1 MRQGVRLAGGA
12 LLGLGVLAGCTA
24 GTEEADAPGES
35 VTQAAP
41 ADGGVVLRTSRLL
54 DGTGAVLQDRDVVIR
69 DGSIVEIRDHQ
80 GPATVDLRGRTVL
93 PGLIDTHVHIGA
105 HFDADGMTHTDAEE
119 PGEVTAL
126 YAAENAYRTLM
137 AGFTTVQSIG
147 GSVDAPL
154 RDAIDRGELPGP
166 RIVTSL
172 APITDAE
179 MTPEDLRAAV
189 RARREAGADAVKIFA
204 SRSIRDAGV
213 PTLTQDQLDAACGEA
228 RALEIRSVVH
238 AHGPVSAQRAAR
250 AGCTTIEHGA
260 LLDQETLDLL
270 AEEGLFFDPNVGL
283 VVQNYMENKDR
294 YLGVGNYTE
303 EGFAHMERAQTSMLE
318 VFRMGL
324 ETEGL
329 QMPMGTDAT
338 AGAHG
343 QNVREILV
351 RVQDGGQDAHA
362 ALVDATRTAARS
374 LGLGDR
380 IGTLGPGMAADLIAV
395 DGDPLTDIEVLRDV
409 SFVMKGGRVVRGGQ
423 P

>member
-1 MRQGVRLAGGA
+1 MTTEARA
-12 LLGLGVLAGCTA
+12 L
-24 GTEEADAPGES
+24 
-35 VTQAAP
+35 P
-41 ADGGVVLRTSRLL
+41 ADGPVVLRTSVLL
-54 DGTGAVLQDRDVVIR
+54 DGTGQVLRDRDVVVE
-69 DGSIVEIRDHQ
+69 DGIITAVRGHEGEAS
-80 GPATVDLRGRTVL
+80 VDLRGQTVL

-105 HFDADGMTHTDAEE
+105 HFDADGMTHTDADE

-126 YAAENAYRTLM
+126 YAAENAHRTLM

-147 GSVDAPL
+147 GAVDGPL
-154 RDAIDRGELPGP
+154 RDAVARGDLPGP

-172 APITDAE
+172 NPITDEEA
-179 MTPEDLRAAV
+179 TPDELRAMV

-213 PTLTQDQLDAACGEA
+213 PTLTQEQLDAACGEA
-228 RALEIRSVVH
+228 RELGIRSVIH

-260 LLDQETLDLL
+260 LFDQETLDVL

-303 EGFAHMERAQTSMLE
+303 EGFAHMERARVSMLD

-324 ETEGL
+324 ETDGL

-351 RVQDGGQDAHA
+351 RVQDGGQDPHA

-374 LGLGDR
+374 LGMDDR
-380 IGTLGPGMAADLIAV
+380 IGTLAPGMEADLVAV
-395 DGDPLTDIEVLRDV
+395 DGDPLADIEALRSV
-409 SFVMKGGRVVRGGQ
+409 TFVMKGGRIVKHRLR
-423 P
+423 